1 MWSLHLFAT
10 FSYLLLVTSIVVYL
24 LPVARS
30 FFKNS
35 AVRDKTNFSFLI
47 PSDFMPVFMVVT
59 FLLLLVLLT
68 WSSSTLSAW
77 FGHIVFSSVT
87 FKIIGL
93 VLLVFTLVTLLFC
106 STSYFSSKEIYDY
119 VIVQFHFLYWVILLF
134 LTNSLFT
141 TIFVIEVLSTLILLL
156 IITST
161 FSTTFF
167 YNNLD
172 LSFGHVFQNS
182 VPTTYMQSLLY
193 FFWISLISSLNLFL
207 LLIFLFLKLNS
218 LDYYLIEHVFSF
230 FVSSSSPKEIASL
243 WLVSFLLLLCIFL
256 KCGLAP
262 LFLWKLTF
270 FRGLPTLAIAFYV
283 CFFYFFIFLFFI
295 HLITSYLSVLFFCF
309 AWVNLLFVV
318 LGLGLITLVLL
329 ESLYV
334 KTFIALSSILNSLL
348 VLMSLAA
355 SHTIQMSFWM

>member
-1 MWSLHLFAT
+1 M
-10 FSYLLLVTSIVVYL
+10 
-24 LPVARS
+24 
-30 FFKNS
+30 
-35 AVRDKTNFSFLI
+35 
-47 PSDFMPVFMVVT
+47 
-59 FLLLLVLLT
+59 
-68 WSSSTLSAW
+68 
-77 FGHIVFSSVT
+77 
-87 FKIIGL
+87 
-93 VLLVFTLVTLLFC
+93 FC

-119 VIVQFHFLYWVILLF
+119 VIVQFHFLYWVVLLF

-182 VPTTYMQSLLY
+182 VPTTYIQSVLY

-218 LDYYLIEHVFSF
+218 LDYYLIEHIFSF
-230 FVSSSSPKEIASL
+230 FISSSSPKEIASL
-243 WLVSFLLLLCIFL
+243 WLVSFLLLFCIFL

-262 LFLWKLTF
+262 FFLWKLTF

-295 HLITSYLSVLFFCF
+295 HLITSYLSALFFCF
-309 AWVNLLFVV
+309 AWVNLFFVV
-318 LGLGLITLVLL
+318 LGLGLITLVLW

-348 VLMSLAA
+348 VLMALTA
-355 SHTIQMSFWM
+355 SHTTQISFWM